1 MHRDGR
7 VNKWW
12 IPLEAQLS
20 KHFNRSDAF
29 TNEELKEVAARYAD
43 IVIDDGKIVA
53 DWRSSIKSPQEYK
66 NTVTLSSP
74 RT

>member
-12 IPLEAQLS
+12 ISLEAQLS
-20 KHFNRSDAF
+20 KPFNRSDAF

-43 IVIDDGKIVA
+43 VVIDDGKIPYSGKISLVHIFA
-53 DWRSSIKSPQEYK
+53 
-66 NTVTLSSP
+66 
-74 RT
+74 